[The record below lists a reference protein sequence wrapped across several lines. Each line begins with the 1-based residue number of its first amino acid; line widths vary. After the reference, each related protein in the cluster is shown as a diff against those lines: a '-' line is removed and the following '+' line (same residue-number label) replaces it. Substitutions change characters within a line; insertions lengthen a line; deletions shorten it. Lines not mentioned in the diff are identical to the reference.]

1 VFATI
6 EQINTLYGTTNNDYL
21 EGSADKDFIDGKEGD
36 DTLIGN
42 ANDDTLQGGEGNDI
56 LDGGTGNDTYIV
68 DSLDNIIVENT
79 SSGIDTIETSI
90 DYSLEDVSN
99 VENLTLT
106 DYALRGTG
114 NSDNNQI
121 TGNALDNTLI
131 GGKGNDTLDGAT
143 GNDSLIGGDGND
155 TYIVDN
161 TDDTIFEDY
170 YSSGGTDTVKASI
183 NYSLAPLIY
192 VENLILTGNAIEGIG
207 NYLGNQITGNDQDN
221 TLDGGFGQDI
231 LYGGSGNDI
240 LDGGDSRDTLDGG
253 AGNDTLIGGAEND
266 TYIVDSPDDIIIEY
280 SPFETNGGGWDKV
293 EASVNYSL
301 ANFVHVEDL
310 ILTGNA
316 IVGTGNSKNN
326 RITGNEFNNVLNGG
340 EYSDSLYGGEGND
353 TLDGGVGWD
362 TLDGGKGDDTY
373 IIDYSWGN
381 YIIEN
386 PDSGTDTIKASMNYR
401 LRSNFE
407 NLILTGNAV
416 EGTGNDSDN
425 QITGNISDNT
435 LNGGAGNDTLDGGTG
450 NDSLIGNNGN
460 DILVG
465 GHGNDTLRGD
475 SGNDILVGGMGN
487 DKLISWYGADIFVF
501 NNPNDGID
509 EITDFSATDDKI
521 HVSAAGFGGG
531 LIAGDTI
538 SEDQIL
544 IGSSSVTADNSTQ
557 RFIYNTNSGA
567 LLFDADGN
575 QTGFD
580 AVQIATL
587 SNQATISANDIF
599 VTL

>member
-1 VFATI
+1 
-6 EQINTLYGTTNNDYL
+6 
-21 EGSADKDFIDGKEGD
+21 
-36 DTLIGN
+36 
-42 ANDDTLQGGEGNDI
+42 
-56 LDGGTGNDTYIV
+56 
-68 DSLDNIIVENT
+68 
-79 SSGIDTIETSI
+79 
-90 DYSLEDVSN
+90 
-99 VENLTLT
+99 
-106 DYALRGTG
+106 
-114 NSDNNQI
+114 
-121 TGNALDNTLI
+121 
-131 GGKGNDTLDGAT
+131 
-143 GNDSLIGGDGND
+143 
-155 TYIVDN
+155 
-161 TDDTIFEDY
+161 
-170 YSSGGTDTVKASI
+170 
-183 NYSLAPLIY
+183 
-192 VENLILTGNAIEGIG
+192 
-207 NYLGNQITGNDQDN
+207 
-221 TLDGGFGQDI
+221 
-231 LYGGSGNDI
+231 
-240 LDGGDSRDTLDGG
+240 
-253 AGNDTLIGGAEND
+253 
-266 TYIVDSPDDIIIEY
+266 
-280 SPFETNGGGWDKV
+280 
-293 EASVNYSL
+293 
-301 ANFVHVEDL
+301 
-310 ILTGNA
+310 
-316 IVGTGNSKNN
+316 
-326 RITGNEFNNVLNGG
+326 
-340 EYSDSLYGGEGND
+340 
-353 TLDGGVGWD
+353 
-362 TLDGGKGDDTY
+362 LDGGKGDDTY